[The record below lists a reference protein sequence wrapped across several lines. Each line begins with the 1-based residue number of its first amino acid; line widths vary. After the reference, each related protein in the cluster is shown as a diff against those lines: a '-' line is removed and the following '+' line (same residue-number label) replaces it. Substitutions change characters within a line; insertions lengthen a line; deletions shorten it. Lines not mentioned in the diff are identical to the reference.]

1 MPSEEAVM
9 RKRGSVFLLAMVGCL
24 AGLAAMGAAAAGAVS
39 FAPPVHYPLGGK
51 PADLASADLNGDGRP
66 DLVASSGSGLDVLLG
81 VGRSGLSPASR
92 IPLEHRPG
100 AVTLADLDGSGT
112 PDVVT
117 ANRDGTVTVLLGA
130 GDGSF
135 VIKGTYPSGASAC
148 FEVVAGD
155 LTGDGAPDVAT
166 ATGDGAALLA
176 GDGSGGLLAPLRL
189 PVRAECWHLAAGDFN
204 LDGRLDLAAS
214 EYSWDDYSGFAVL
227 LGDGAG
233 GFSAPAF
240 VDGRDSDSSPHG
252 LAVCRLN
259 RDSSPDLVALYGYE
273 GGSVLGFLGDGAGG
287 FGRVASRDFSG
298 GLDQAW
304 GLAVADLN
312 RDGGGDVITIGQRPG
327 GYSGTRR
334 EPPGPPRIYLLLSHV
349 AGGVTFAPTSL
360 LAGRVPGEV
369 IAVDLNGDKRPDLA
383 TTDLKYR
390 SLTVR
395 LNGVLPALTG
405 LSPAR
410 GRIGDVVTLTGRH
423 FSLRHAV
430 VRFGAT
436 TATSYVSRSDSKIV
450 VRVPPG
456 TARGIVNVTVTT
468 LVGRSAPRSFLRL
481 E

>member
-1 MPSEEAVM
+1 M
-9 RKRGSVFLLAMVGCL
+9 RDRGSVFLLAMVICL

-39 FAPPVHYPLGGK
+39 FVPPVHYPLGGK

-66 DLVASSGSGLDVLLG
+66 DLVASAGSGVDVLLA
-81 VGRSGLSPASR
+81 VGRIGFAPASR

-100 AVTLADLDGSGT
+100 AIALADLDGSGT
-112 PDVVT
+112 QDVVT
-117 ANRDGTVTVLLGA
+117 ANRDGTVTVLLGG

-135 VIKGTYPSGASAC
+135 VVKGTYPSGSSAC
-148 FEVVAGD
+148 FDVVAGD
-155 LTGDGAPDVAT
+155 LTGDGDPDVAT
-166 ATGDGAALLA
+166 ATGDGGAILR
-176 GDGSGGLLAPLRL
+176 GDGAGGLLAPLAL
-189 PVRAECWHLAAGDFN
+189 PIRAECWHLAAGDFN

-214 EYSWDDYSGFAVL
+214 EYSWDEYSGFAVL

-240 VDGRDSDSSPHG
+240 VSGRDTDSSPHG
-252 LAVCRLN
+252 LAVGKLN
-259 RDSSPDLVALYGYE
+259 HDTTPDLVALYGYE
-273 GGSVLGFLGDGAGG
+273 GGSILGFLGDGTGVFTRAAGT
-287 FGRVASRDFSG
+287 DFSG
-298 GLDQAW
+298 GLDDAW

-312 RDGGGDVITIGQRPG
+312 RDRSDDVVTIGQRPG

-334 EPPGPPRIYLLLSHV
+334 VPPGPPRIYIMLSHV
-349 AGGVTFAPTSL
+349 AGGVTFARTSF

-383 TTDLKYR
+383 TTDLKYH

-430 VRFGAT
+430 VRFGAA
-436 TATSYVSRSDSKIV
+436 TATSYLSRSDSRIV
-450 VRVPPG
+450 VRVPSG
-456 TARGIVNVTVTT
+456 TAKGTIRVTVTT
-468 LVGRSAPRSFLRL
+468 LVGRSAPKSFVRL
-481 E
+481 D